1 MTKEQKHKLCE
12 MFGAYGVLTAK
23 EENVRHNDFYTDSQK
38 EEVIKMLQ
46 EEQQKVTQEF
56 VELLNEV

>member
-1 MTKEQKHKLCE
+1 MTKEQKHLLCE
-12 MFGAYGVLTAK
+12 MFGKYGVLTAK
-23 EENVRHNDFYTDSQK
+23 EENVRHNDIYTDSQK

>member
-38 EEVIKMLQ
+38 EE
-46 EEQQKVTQEF
+46 QQKVTKEF
-56 VELLNEV
+56 VELLNEA